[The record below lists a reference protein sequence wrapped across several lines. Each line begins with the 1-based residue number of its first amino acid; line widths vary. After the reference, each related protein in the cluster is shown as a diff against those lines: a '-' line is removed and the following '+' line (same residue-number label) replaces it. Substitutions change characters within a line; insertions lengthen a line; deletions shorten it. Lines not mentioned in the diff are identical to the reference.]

1 MKGSR
6 KRDTEAESMSG
17 TNTEE
22 RKTRKPFYRNTE
34 AVAQFCI
41 QHSIGYFPNVLS
53 FSKPLLCCV

>member
-6 KRDTEAESMSG
+6 KRDTEAESMGG

-22 RKTRKPFYRNTE
+22 RKTRKAFHRNTE

-41 QHSIGYFPNVLS
+41 QHSIAYFPNVLS
-53 FSKPLLCCV
+53 F